1 MVKRFRREEIHTK
14 GDDSMPSL
22 VRSYGKYKI
31 WTTTMND
38 FVVKDENNKVVFTT
52 KGEDAAIEWC
62 KRH

>member
-1 MVKRFRREEIHTK
+1 
-14 GDDSMPSL
+14 MPSL

-31 WTTTMND
+31 WTTTLND